1 MLVELICWCKVF
13 YVFFYYIFCF
23 KCLIVKCNEVIYVDY
38 SYGNK
43 GNLIKMY
50 MKLYY

>member
-1 MLVELICWCKVF
+1 MC
-13 YVFFYYIFCF
+13 FFIIFF
-23 KCLIVKCNEVIYVDY
+23 VLNVWFVKCNDVIYVDY